1 MSLSYFLKHCIKLM
15 LAIATQ
21 TMDRLVRML
30 KKENEHIR
38 IKVDR
43 FLSSEGIGGLGDQPF
58 VR

>member
-1 MSLSYFLKHCIKLM
+1 M

-30 KKENEHIR
+30 KKENEHIM

-43 FLSSEGIGGLGDQPF
+43 FHTSEGIGGLGDQPF

>member
-1 MSLSYFLKHCIKLM
+1 M

-21 TMDRLVRML
+21 TMYRLVKML
-30 KKENEHIR
+30 KKENEHIM

-43 FLSSEGIGGLGDQPF
+43 FHTSEGISGLGDQPF